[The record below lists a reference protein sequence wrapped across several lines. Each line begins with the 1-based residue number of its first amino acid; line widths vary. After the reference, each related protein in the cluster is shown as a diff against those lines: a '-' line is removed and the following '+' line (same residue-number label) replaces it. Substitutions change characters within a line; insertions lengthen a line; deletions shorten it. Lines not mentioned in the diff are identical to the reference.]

1 LKFSHFFI
9 DRPIFAMALSI
20 LLVLAGAVAY
30 LGLPVAQYPEIAP
43 PQIQIQATYPG
54 ADPEVL
60 AETVATP
67 IEEQVNGVENMLYMS
82 SQMTNNGTVTITVTF
97 SLGTNIDTAQV
108 LVQNRVAIA
117 QPRLPQEVQLL
128 GVTTLKQSPDLM
140 MVVHLLSPNN
150 TYTQEYISNYAL
162 IQIRDP
168 LSRLTGIGNV
178 QIFGE
183 RDYSMR
189 IWLDPNKMYARSLT
203 VDDVTSAIQAQNV
216 QVAAGQLG
224 AEPAPKGTD
233 FTLTINTLG
242 RLITTDQFK
251 QIIVKR
257 GANGQIVYLAD
268 VARVELGAKDYS
280 TTSSLDGKPAAALGI
295 FQLPGSNALAA
306 SKAVREKM
314 KELSAY
320 FPAGLEYRIVYD
332 PTQFVQQS
340 IEAVFHT
347 LFEAIILVLIVV
359 LVFLQSWRATII
371 PLLAVPVS
379 LVGTFA
385 VMAALGFSLNNLSL
399 FGLVL
404 AIGIVVDDAIV
415 VVENV
420 ERNIEEGLE
429 PKPATRKAMDEVGGP
444 VVAIAIVLSAVF
456 IPTAFVS
463 GITGQFYRQF
473 ALTIAVSTLI
483 SAFNSLTLSP
493 ALAALLLRG
502 KKSKPDP
509 LTRLLDLILGWFFR
523 LFNRAFSATTTGYSR
538 IVARLLRLAA
548 VVLVVYAGLLF
559 LTGLGFKTV
568 PGGFI
573 PTQDQG
579 YLIIL
584 AQLPD
589 GASLQRTGVAQE
601 QISEIV
607 RKIPGVAHTV
617 EIGGYSGLDGTT
629 RTNACTVFA
638 TLQEFPDRENDPA
651 RSGTAILGAI
661 RRQVS
666 RIPDALV
673 LAFPPPPVRG
683 VGNAGGFKLQ
693 IEDRRS
699 AGLAA
704 LYAAT
709 NAVIAKASEQP
720 GMAGLFTS
728 YRFNV
733 PQVYLDIDRKKAET
747 LNVPVNAVFD
757 ALQTYL
763 GSSYVNDF
771 NFLGRVYQVTAQAEP
786 KFRDQIANIRQ
797 LYTRN
802 SNGSMVPL
810 GTLFSAR
817 EIVGPDKV
825 MHYNL
830 YPSADISGTTIGGLS
845 SGQAIELMNQVCQET
860 LPPQFGIEWTELS
873 LQQIIAGNSAVYI
886 FPLCVVFVFL
896 VLAALYESWALPLSI
911 ILIVPMC
918 LLAAIAG
925 VFIRQMDNDIFTQIG
940 FVVLVGLACKNAILI
955 VEFARDE
962 VQRGQDRFI
971 AATDAARLRLRP
983 ILMTSF
989 AFTLGVLPLVVAKG
1003 AGAEMRQALGTAV
1016 FSGMI
1021 GVTFFGI
1028 FLTPVFFSVIMKF
1041 FGPKGRKGETA
1052 TGRVGETADERVG
1065 ETAKGRS
1072 GESAAGE

>member
-20 LLVLAGAVAY
+20 LIVLSGGIAY
-30 LGLPVAQYPEIAP
+30 FLLPVAQYPEIAP
-43 PQIQIQATYPG
+43 PTVQISATYPG
-54 ADPEVL
+54 ADPETL

-67 IEEQVNGVENMLYMS
+67 IEEQVNGVENMLYIS
-82 SQMTNNGTVTITVTF
+82 SQMTNNGAVTITVTF
-97 SLGTNIDTAQV
+97 ALGTDVDTDQV
-108 LVQNRVAIA
+108 LVQNRVSVAL
-117 QPRLPQEVQLL
+117 PRLPQEVQAI
-128 GVTTLKQSPDLM
+128 GVTTQKQSPDLM
-140 MVVHLLSPNN
+140 MVVHLLSPDN
-150 TYTQEYISNYAL
+150 TYGQEYISNYAL
-162 IQIRDP
+162 IQVRDP

-189 IWLDPNKMYARSLT
+189 LWLDPNKMYARGLT
-203 VDDVTSAIQAQNV
+203 TDDVVSAVQGQNI

-224 AEPAPKGTD
+224 APPAPKGTA

-242 RLITTDQFK
+242 RLITPDQFK
-251 QIIVKR
+251 QIVVKR

-268 VARVELGAKDYS
+268 VADVELGAQDYS
-280 TTSSLDGKPAAALGI
+280 TTSSLDGRPAVALGI
-295 FQLPGSNALAA
+295 FQLPGSNALKA
-306 SKAVREKM
+306 SQAVRDKM
-314 KELSAY
+314 KELSAS
-320 FPAGLEYRIVYD
+320 FPPGLEYTIVYD
-332 PTQFVQQS
+332 PTQFVRQS
-340 IEAVFHT
+340 VEAVYHT

-359 LVFLQSWRATII
+359 LIFLQTWRATII

-379 LVGTFA
+379 LIGTFA

-429 PKPATRKAMDEVGGP
+429 PKAATRKAMDEVGGA
-444 VVAIAIVLSAVF
+444 VLAIAVVLSAVF

-493 ALAALLLRG
+493 AMAALLLKG
-502 KKSKPDP
+502 KGAKKDP
-509 LTRLLDLILGWFFR
+509 FARVLDFGFGWFFR
-523 LFNRAFSATTTGYSR
+523 GFNRVFSGATKGYSR
-538 IVARLLRLAA
+538 VVGRLLRLAA

-559 LTGLGFKTV
+559 LTGLEFKTV

-579 YLIIL
+579 YVIIL

-589 GASLQRTGVAQE
+589 GASLQRTDAVLE
-601 QISEIV
+601 QLSGIV
-607 RKIPGVAHTV
+607 RKIPGVEHSV
-617 EIGGYSGLDGTT
+617 EIGGFSGLDGTT
-629 RTNACTVFA
+629 RSNSGTVFA
-638 TLQEFPDRENDPA
+638 TLKPFEERENDPGQSMNA
-651 RSGTAILGAI
+651 VLAAV
-661 RRQVS
+661 RRNVNQ
-666 RIPDALV
+666 ITDAFV

-683 VGNAGGFKLQ
+683 VGNAGGFNLE

-699 AGLAA
+699 AGLAQ
-704 LYAAT
+704 LYDAT
-709 NAVIAKASEQP
+709 NAVIAKASQQR
-720 GMAGLFTS
+720 GLVGLYTS
-728 YRFNV
+728 YRYNV
-733 PQVYLDIDRKKAET
+733 PQIYLDIDRKKAET
-747 LNVPVNAVFD
+747 LNVPVNSVFS

-763 GSSYVNDF
+763 GSTYINDF
-771 NFLGRVYQVTAQAEP
+771 NFLGRVYQVNAQALP
-786 KFRDQIANIRQ
+786 QFRDSVDNIRQ

-802 SNGSMVPL
+802 NSGAMVPL
-810 GTLFSAR
+810 GTLMSIR
-817 EIVGPDKV
+817 ETAGPDKV

-830 YPSADISGTTIGGLS
+830 YPSADINGATLPGIS
-845 SGQAIELMNQVCQET
+845 SGQAIQMMEQICRDT
-860 LPPQFGIEWTELS
+860 LPPQFGFEWTQLS
-873 LQQIIAGNSAVYI
+873 LQEILAGNSAVYI

-896 VLAALYESWALPLSI
+896 VLSALYESWALPASI

-918 LLAAIAG
+918 LLAAITG
-925 VFIRQMDNDIFTQIG
+925 VFIRGMDNNIFTQIG

-962 VQRGQDRFI
+962 VNRGQDRLT
-971 AATDAARLRLRP
+971 AAADAARLRLRP

-989 AFTLGVLPLVVAKG
+989 AFTLGVLPLAVAKG
-1003 AGAEMRQALGTAV
+1003 PGSETRQALGTAV

-1041 FGPKGRKGETA
+1041 FGPRGKANGRTGEA
-1052 TGRVGETADERVG
+1052 ANGR
-1065 ETAKGRS
+1065 
-1072 GESAAGE
+1072 ESAETKPPASE

>member
-60 AETVATP
+60 AEVVATP
-67 IEEQVNGVENMLYMS
+67 IEEQVNGVENMLYMN

-189 IWLDPNKMYARSLT
+189 IWLDPNKMYARNLT

-251 QIIVKR
+251 QIIIKR

-280 TTSSLDGKPAAALGI
+280 TTSSLDGKPAAAMGI

-306 SKAVREKM
+306 SKAVRAKM

-332 PTQFVQQS
+332 PTQFVEQS
-340 IEAVFHT
+340 IEAVYHT

-444 VVAIAIVLSAVF
+444 VVAIAVVLSAVF

-509 LTRLLDLILGWFFR
+509 LARLIDLILGWFFR
-523 LFNRAFSATTTGYSR
+523 GFNRAFSAATSGYSR

-548 VVLVVYAGLLF
+548 VVLAVYAGLLF

-579 YLIIL
+579 YLIVL

-638 TLQEFPDRENDPA
+638 TLQEFPERENDPA
-651 RSGTAILGAI
+651 RSGNAILGAI
-661 RRQVS
+661 RRQVG

-728 YRFNV
+728 YRYNV

-747 LNVPVNAVFD
+747 LNVPVNTVFD

-786 KFRDQIANIRQ
+786 NFRAQIANIRQ

-802 SNGSMVPL
+802 NSGGMVPL

-830 YPSADISGTTIGGLS
+830 YPSADISGTTVGGLS
-845 SGQAIELMNQVCQET
+845 SGQAIQLMNQVCQET

-918 LLAAIAG
+918 LFAAIIG
-925 VFIRQMDNDIFTQIG
+925 VYIRQMDNDIFTQIG

-962 VQRGQDRFI
+962 VQRGQDRFT

-1028 FLTPVFFSVIMKF
+1028 FLTPVFFSIIMKF
-1041 FGPKGRKGETA
+1041 FGPKVRNGEGTNGRK
-1052 TGRVGETADERVG
+1052 G

-1072 GESAAGE
+1072 DEGTTGE

>member
-1 LKFSHFFI
+1 
-9 DRPIFAMALSI
+9 MALSI
-20 LLVLAGAVAY
+20 LILLGGGISYLA
-30 LGLPVAQYPEIAP
+30 LPVAQYPEIAP
-43 PQIQIQATYPG
+43 PTIQIQASYPG

-60 AETVATP
+60 ADTVAAP

-82 SQMTNNGTVTITVTF
+82 SQMTSNGTVTITVTF

-117 QPRLPQEVQLL
+117 QPRLPQEVQQL
-128 GVTTLKQSPDLM
+128 GVTTQKQSPDLM
-140 MVVHLLSPNN
+140 MVVHLLSPDN
-150 TYTQEYISNYAL
+150 TYDQEYISNYAL
-162 IQIRDP
+162 IQVRDP
-168 LSRLTGIGNV
+168 LSRLTGVGNV

-183 RDYSMR
+183 RDYCMR

-203 VDDVTSAIQAQNV
+203 VDNVTSAIQAQNV

-224 AEPAPKGTD
+224 AEPAPNGTD
-233 FTLTINTLG
+233 FTLTVNTLG
-242 RLITTDQFK
+242 RLVTPDQFK

-257 GANGQIVYLAD
+257 GNNGQIVYLAD

-280 TTSSLDGKPAAALGI
+280 TTSSLDGKPAAAMGI

-320 FPAGLEYRIVYD
+320 FPPGLEYRIVYD

-340 IEAVFHT
+340 IDAVYHT

-359 LVFLQSWRATII
+359 LIFLQTWRATII

-385 VMAALGFSLNNLSL
+385 VMAGLGFSLNNLSL

-420 ERNIEEGLE
+420 ERNIEEGLD
-429 PKPATRKAMDEVGGP
+429 PKTATRKAMDEVGGP

-473 ALTIAVSTLI
+473 ALTIAVSTII

-493 ALAALLLRG
+493 ALAALLLKAKG
-502 KKSKPDP
+502 AKPDL
-509 LTRLLDLILGWFFR
+509 LTGLFNLTLGWFFR
-523 LFNRAFSATTTGYSR
+523 GFNRVFSAATNGYFRVVS
-538 IVARLLRLAA
+538 RLLRLAV
-548 VVLVVYAGLLF
+548 VVLLIYVGLLF
-559 LTGLGFKTV
+559 LTAVGFNSV

-573 PTQDQG
+573 PAQDQG

-589 GASLQRTGVAQE
+589 GASLQRTGVVRE
-601 QISEIV
+601 QVSEIV
-607 RKIPGVAHTV
+607 RKIPGVEHTV

-629 RTNACTVFA
+629 RTNAVTIFA
-638 TLQEFPDRENDPA
+638 TLQPFPEREADPA
-651 RSGTAILGAI
+651 RSGNAILGAV

-704 LYAAT
+704 LYDAT
-709 NAVIAKASEQP
+709 NAVIAKASQQP

-728 YRFNV
+728 FRYNV
-733 PQVYLDIDRKKAET
+733 PQIYLDIDRKKAET
-747 LNVPVNAVFD
+747 LNVPINSVFS

-771 NFLGRVYQVTAQAEP
+771 NFLGRVYQVTGQAEP
-786 KFRDQIANIRQ
+786 TFRDAVSDIRQ

-802 SNGSMVPL
+802 NAGSMVPL
-810 GTLFSAR
+810 GTLLSAR
-817 EIVGPDKV
+817 EIVGPDKT

-830 YPSADISGTTIGGLS
+830 YPSADISGTTVGGVS
-845 SGQAIELMNQVCQET
+845 SGQAIQIMAQVCKDT

-873 LQQIIAGNSAVYI
+873 LQQILAGNSAVYI

-896 VLAALYESWALPLSI
+896 VLAALYESWALPASI

-925 VFIRQMDNDIFTQIG
+925 VYIRQMDNNIFTQIG

-955 VEFARDE
+955 VEFARAE
-962 VQRGQDRFI
+962 VDRGQDRFT
-971 AATDAARLRLRP
+971 AAADAARLRLRP

-989 AFTLGVLPLVVAKG
+989 AFTLGVLPLVIAKG

-1021 GVTFFGI
+1021 GVTLFGI

-1041 FGPKGRKGETA
+1041 FGPKKA
-1052 TGRVGETADERVG
+1052 
-1065 ETAKGRS
+1065 
-1072 GESAAGE
+1072 ESKPAEVIEQPASP